1 MKKILTMIALMLP
14 MAVMA
19 QEEKDTTVVIPKSEN
34 TLRVAAELS
43 KYGYANN
50 DALSLIQA
58 ARLSKQSGFTVEE
71 RKKAE
76 VEEMRPAPEPGKKG
90 GQVSLDPTKLLNDAK
105 TMAGDDGVLLALIDD
120 VNSNVRGAVGGPRYN
135 YSSVSAGGTD
145 VYNISFR
152 AGELAI
158 VTVVGDGDTDL
169 DLYVY
174 DNNGNL
180 IDSDADYTDNCV
192 CTWTP
197 RWTGNFRI
205 KIVNR
210 GRVFNRYVLRTN

>member
-1 MKKILTMIALMLP
+1 MIAMILP

-19 QEEKDTTVVIPKSEN
+19 QEEKDTTVVIPQSEN

-50 DALSLIQA
+50 DALSL
-58 ARLSKQSGFTVEE
+58 LG
-71 RKKAE
+71 
-76 VEEMRPAPEPGKKG
+76 
-90 GQVSLDPTKLLNDAK
+90 
-105 TMAGDDGVLLALIDD
+105 
-120 VNSNVRGAVGGPRYN
+120 
-135 YSSVSAGGTD
+135 
-145 VYNISFR
+145 
-152 AGELAI
+152 
-158 VTVVGDGDTDL
+158 
-169 DLYVY
+169 LYVY

-180 IDSDADYTDNCV
+180 IDKDDDYTDNCV

-210 GRVFNRYVLRTN
+210 GSVYNRYVLRTN

>member
-1 MKKILTMIALMLP
+1 MKKLLLAIALMLP

-19 QEEKDTTVVIPKSEN
+19 QEEKDTTVAIPQSEN

-43 KYGYANN
+43 KYGYASK

-58 ARLSKQSGFTVEE
+58 ARLSKQAGFMRVDVA
-71 RKKAE
+71 KAATGGH
-76 VEEMRPAPEPGKKG
+76 PATTATKN
-90 GQVSLDPTKLLNDAK
+90 GQVNLDPAQLLADAK
-105 TMAGDDGVLLALIDD
+105 KMAGNDGVLLALIDD
-120 VNSNVRGAVGGPRYN
+120 VSSNVRGAVGGPKYAVSRVEANDYDIYN
-135 YSSVSAGGTD
+135 V
-145 VYNISFR
+145 SFR
-152 AGELAI
+152 ANEVAI
-158 VTVVGDGDTDL
+158 VTVIGDGDTDL
-169 DLYVY
+169 DLYIY

-180 IDSDADYTDNCV
+180 IDKDDDYSDNCV

-210 GRVFNRYVLRTN
+210 GGVYNNYVLRTN

>member
-1 MKKILTMIALMLP
+1 MKKIFAMIAMVLP
-14 MAVMA
+14 MVVMA
-19 QEEKDTTVVIPKSEN
+19 QEKKDASLPVPQSEQ

-43 KYGYANN
+43 KYGYANK

-58 ARLSKQSGFTVEE
+58 ARLSKQAGFVEE
-71 RKKAE
+71 SREKAE
-76 VEEMRPAPEPGKKG
+76 GGAPESGKQG
-90 GQVSLDPTKLLNDAK
+90 GQVSLDPAKLLADAK
-105 TMAGDDGVLLALIDD
+105 GMAGDDGVLLALIDD
-120 VNSNVRGAVGGPRYN
+120 VSSNVRGAVGGPKYA
-135 YSSVSAGGTD
+135 VSTVRANSTD

-152 AGELAI
+152 ASELAI

-174 DNNGNL
+174 DSNGNL
-180 IDSDADYTDNCV
+180 IDSDTDYTDNCV

-210 GRVFNRYVLRTN
+210 GGVYNRYILRTN